1 MKYYIGIDNGVSGSI
16 GILDQDGK
24 VIFFGPTPTK
34 SVISYTKSRVR
45 HMTRIDVRT
54 LNDLL
59 IRVLSLAIN
68 IEKEDA
74 QGNAITHY
82 RAFIER
88 PMINP
93 TRFQASLS
101 ARASLEA
108 TLIVLENLHIP
119 YEYIDSRTWQKVMLP
134 KGVTGEQLKSASHDI
149 GARLFAIEHT
159 GDYDGLLIAEWAR
172 RLNL

>member
-1 MKYYIGIDNGVSGSI
+1 LKYYIGIDNGVSGSI
-16 GILDQDGK
+16 GILNGDGK
-24 VIFFGPTPTK
+24 VCFFGPTPTK
-34 SVISYTKSRVR
+34 KVISYTKTKIR
-45 HMTRIDVRT
+45 HMTRIDVPKLHT
-54 LNDLL
+54 LFIQAL
-59 IRVLSLAIN
+59 RSESL
-68 IEKEDA
+68 KSEDR
-74 QGNAITHY
+74 Y

-108 TLIVLENLHIP
+108 TLIVLEDMDIP
-119 YEYIDSRTWQKVMLP
+119 YEFIDSKVWQKAMLP

-149 GARLFAIEHT
+149 GARMFAVEHT